1 VPLPDI
7 PGGHDNI
14 TMENFDG
21 VVQALEKL
29 AEFGNWDHTSE
40 PPDLPAGYADAPS
53 LSNAAA
59 TPACGIE
66 LTEIL
71 HNKALPRKSQQKRI
85 CSNRIPRKLGVR
97 TPEYDE
103 LSQKV
108 LKGLLQNNR
117 LYGPVTRVRSRPT
130 GSGSTYEAG
139 GLPLR

>member
-29 AEFGNWDHTSE
+29 AEFGFTRVNPQTFQ
-40 PPDLPAGYADAPS
+40 LGMR
-53 LSNAAA
+53 
-59 TPACGIE
+59 TPRRCQTRLQHPRVCGIE

-139 GLPLR
+139 ELPLR